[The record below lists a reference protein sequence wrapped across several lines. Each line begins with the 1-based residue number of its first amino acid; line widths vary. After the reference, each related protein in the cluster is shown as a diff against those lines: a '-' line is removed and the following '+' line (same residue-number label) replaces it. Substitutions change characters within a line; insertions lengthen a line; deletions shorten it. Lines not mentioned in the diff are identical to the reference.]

1 MIFCRSENNISC
13 HIIILISPLTIV
25 DSRTTNVCLN
35 HEPIGD
41 ESRCRVFNRGCWKIH
56 ALSLAEIHVFRV
68 SVAICSSY
76 AHLTCKLTVNYNK
89 KRFRW
94 YKPLGIHPNFRQPP
108 YVFVGLQL
116 LKLQT
121 TFPAFRA
128 AFKVLVSGRGFP
140 SSASGYLA
148 STLHDWEVT
157 RGWIPSS
164 LNFARTY
171 NGSFWYI

>member
-1 MIFCRSENNISC
+1 MFIGQLMFIGQ
-13 HIIILISPLTIV
+13 ILLK
-25 DSRTTNVCLN
+25 
-35 HEPIGD
+35 
-41 ESRCRVFNRGCWKIH
+41 FF
-56 ALSLAEIHVFRV
+56 LAEIHVFRV

-76 AHLTCKLTVNYNK
+76 AHLTCKLQQKAVSMIQTTWNSSQ
-89 KRFRW
+89 
-94 YKPLGIHPNFRQPP
+94 FRQPP

-148 STLHDWEVT
+148 STLHDWDVSQ
-157 RGWIPSS
+157 GWIPTS
-164 LNFARTY
+164 LNFART
-171 NGSFWYI
+171 